1 MASVKFQKDSQEW
14 HMFQDYW
21 NLCQKYW
28 IPESKDSENYN
39 SWWKDYVIK
48 EADEFVRKHNNHPF
62 AAYLVVAL
70 MNYLEEKT
78 KEIS

>member
-1 MASVKFQKDSQEW
+1 MFKKFEKGTIEYQI
-14 HMFQDYW
+14 FLDYW

-28 IPESKDSENYN
+28 IPESKE
-39 SWWKDYVIK
+39 SWWDDYVIK
-48 EADEFVRKHNNHPF
+48 ETDEFVRKHNNHPF

>member
-1 MASVKFQKDSQEW
+1 MFKKFEKGTIEYQI
-14 HMFQDYW
+14 FLDYW

-39 SWWKDYVIK
+39 SWWKDHVIK